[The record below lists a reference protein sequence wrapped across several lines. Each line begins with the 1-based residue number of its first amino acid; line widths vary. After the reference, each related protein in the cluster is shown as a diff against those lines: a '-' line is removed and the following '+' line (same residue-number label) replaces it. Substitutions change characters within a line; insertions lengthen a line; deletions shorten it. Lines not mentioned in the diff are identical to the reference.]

1 MFHNASRTSRGG
13 GAIRTGRE
21 PTADVMPQKRGRHDE
36 ELEARLGAE
45 DLDEPVH
52 NALPS
57 AATSNVDSIVA
68 VCENR
73 KCAPP

>member
-1 MFHNASRTSRGG
+1 
-13 GAIRTGRE
+13 
-21 PTADVMPQKRGRHDE
+21 MPQKRGRHDE

-45 DLDEPVH
+45 DLDDPVH